1 MSPQIAKMGA
11 MGARLLRSC
20 FPLLLALLHK
30 SGSQDLT
37 CMVSPSNVDWTQTFN
52 DTCLN
57 FSGLGLSLL
66 RSQPLRASQVQVL
79 DLSRNGLQTLPGG
92 FFASLEKLKTLIVT
106 HNWLTSVDQ
115 SLALRC
121 DLELRADCSCGLG
134 SWHDLRQ
141 NNCSGQQQLLC
152 LHQDTGAPGNLSTF
166 LQVNCPPSLAP
177 GTIAALVVAGTI
189 FLALAVCGS
198 VLVWRVRRHRRASGQ
213 GLGKA
218 QNAQD
223 APGPVTGFLPRYSS
237 RRPGPKAT
245 DRPPATSTL
254 VYENVFIGQ
263 PEEDCSWSAPR
274 SSPAGDSD
282 CYMNYRGADLDP
294 QPLYCNLESLG

>member
-1 MSPQIAKMGA
+1 MGGTKA
-11 MGARLLRSC
+11 SLLWSC

-37 CMVSPSNVDWTQTFN
+37 CMVSPGNVDWTQTFN

-79 DLSRNGLQTLPGG
+79 DLSRNSLQTLPGG

-106 HNWLTSVDQ
+106 HNWLASVDQ

-121 DLELRADCSCGLG
+121 DLELRADCGCGLA
-134 SWHDLRQ
+134 SWHDLRRR
-141 NNCSGQQQLLC
+141 NCSGQQQLC
-152 LHQDTGAPGNLSTF
+152 LHLATGAPRNLSTF
-166 LQVNCPPSLAP
+166 LQVNCPPSLGP
-177 GTIAALVVAGTI
+177 GIIAAFVVAGVI
-189 FLALAVCGS
+189 FLALAVSGS
-198 VLVWRVRRHRRASGQ
+198 VLVWRVWRHRRASGQ

-218 QNAQD
+218 QNSQD

-237 RRPGPKAT
+237 RRPGPKAA
-245 DRPPATSTL
+245 DRPQAKSTL

-263 PEEDCSWSAPR
+263 PAEDCSWSAPR
-274 SSPAGDSD
+274 
-282 CYMNYRGADLDP
+282 
-294 QPLYCNLESLG
+294 